1 MLSVFLVI
9 TMFKL
14 FRTLCLLL
22 GFWIATL
29 LLSGAGVSFT
39 HGYAAPKNLSHFVVS
54 LVVVGAILLWI
65 HKLLRFFFAEKFEK
79 KPR

>member
-1 MLSVFLVI
+1 
-9 TMFKL
+9 MFKL

-54 LVVVGAILLWI
+54 LVVVGAIL
-65 HKLLRFFFAEKFEK
+65 
-79 KPR
+79 